1 MLARVVGRKYIRRVV
16 RALWLLSSPV
26 LLALPLAPV
35 PASAQAQVGQIVSPA
50 LAAEMAAYP
59 LERIPIILEMSA
71 PRAPFATPVSVS
83 LAQQAVNILNTYGQA
98 VGALSIVEGAA
109 GYATSAGIQAMS
121 QLPQVAVI
129 EQDAV
134 VRPRRSAGAAPAW
147 PAGQLTSLY
156 PQEVNAT
163 RVWQQGGSG
172 LGVTVAVLDSGI
184 AADPDLGNRIQA
196 EVGFAGPIDPQR
208 PDLGGHGTHIAGTIA
223 GDGTRSLGQYVGIA
237 PRANL
242 ISIQVLG
249 KNGNGRISSVL
260 RGIEWAI
267 AHKAQYN
274 IRVLNLSFGA
284 RPLGSYKTDPLAAA
298 VEIAWKQGIVVVA
311 AAGNGGPSSGTVESP
326 GIDPY
331 IITVGATDD
340 QATLTLNDDSL
351 AWFSAWGTPTD
362 STAKPDMLG
371 AGRRVV
377 SIRVPGSSIDTM
389 LPDHVVTASNGSTY
403 TRLTG
408 TSMATAV
415 VSGAVA
421 LLLERQPALKPDQV
435 KQILTKT
442 SQAFGQS
449 APPAG
454 AGTGLLDAYA
464 AASSLPR
471 GSANAGLRVADD
483 AARTLYA
490 SLYGQPLAWNLATY
504 LGTNWTLFT
513 WLTLPWTSATWD
525 NIAWDNIA
533 WDNIAWDNIAWD
545 NFAWD
550 NIAWD
555 NIAWDNIAWDNI
567 AWDNIAWDN
576 IAWDN
581 IAWDDTEWN
590 NIAWDSFNTD

>member
-1 MLARVVGRKYIRRVV
+1 MLARVVGRKYIRRVA
-16 RALWLLSSPV
+16 RALWLLPSPV
-26 LLALPLAPV
+26 LLALPLAPA
-35 PASAQAQVGQIVSPA
+35 PASAQAQVGQIVSAA

-59 LERIPIILEMSA
+59 LERIPIIVEMSA

-98 VGALSIVEGAA
+98 VGALSVIQGAA

-121 QLPQVAVI
+121 QLPQVAAI

-134 VRPRRSAGAAPAW
+134 VRPRRSAGVAPAW

-196 EVGFAGPIDPQR
+196 EVGFAGPFDPQR

-223 GDGTRSLGQYVGIA
+223 GDGTRSSGQYVGIA

-242 ISIQVLG
+242 VSIQVLG

-311 AAGNGGPSSGTVESP
+311 AAGNGGPSGGTVESP
-326 GIDPY
+326 GVDPY

-340 QATLTLNDDSL
+340 QATLTLNDDTL

-377 SIRVPGSSIDTM
+377 SLRVPGSSIDTM
-389 LPDHVVTASNGSTY
+389 LPDHVVMASNGNTY

-415 VSGAVA
+415 VSGAAA

-435 KQILTKT
+435 KQTLTRT
-442 SQAFGQS
+442 SQSFGQS
-449 APPAG
+449 TSTAG
-454 AGTGLLDAYA
+454 AGSGQSAGAGAGLLDAYA
-464 AASSLPR
+464 AATSLPR
-471 GSANAGLRVADD
+471 GSANAGLRVADG
-483 AARTLYA
+483 AARMLYA
-490 SLYGQPLAWNLATY
+490 SLYGQPLAWNAATY
-504 LGTNWTLFT
+504 LGTNWTQFT
-513 WLTLPWTSATWD
+513 WLTLPWTSAT
-525 NIAWDNIA
+525 
-533 WDNIAWDNIAWD
+533 
-545 NFAWD
+545 WD

>member
-1 MLARVVGRKYIRRVV
+1 VLP
-16 RALWLLSSPV
+16 ALV

-35 PASAQAQVGQIVSPA
+35 PAGAQAVNLQIVSPP
-50 LAAEMAAYP
+50 LVAEMTAYP
-59 LERIPIILEMSA
+59 LERIPIIIEMSA
-71 PRAPFATPVSVS
+71 PQAPFATAAN
-83 LAQQAVNILNTYGQA
+83 LALTQQAVSILNTYGQA
-98 VGALSIVEGAA
+98 VGGLPIVQGAA
-109 GYATSAGIQAMS
+109 GYATSAGIRAMS
-121 QLPQVAVI
+121 QLPQLASI

-134 VRPRRSAGAAPAW
+134 VRPRRSAAASPTW
-147 PAGQLTSLY
+147 PPGQLTSLY

-184 AADPDLGNRIQA
+184 AADPDLGNRIQV
-196 EVGFAGPIDPQR
+196 EVGFAGAFDPQQ
-208 PDLGGHGTHIAGTIA
+208 PDPGGHGTHIAGTIA
-223 GDGTRSLGQYVGIA
+223 GDGTRSAGQYVGMA
-237 PRANL
+237 PHANL
-242 ISIQVLG
+242 VGIQVLNT
-249 KNGNGRISSVL
+249 KGNGRVSSVM

-284 RPLGSYKTDPLAAA
+284 RVLGSYKIDPLAAA
-298 VEIAWKQGIVVVA
+298 VELAWKQGMVVVA

-326 GIDPY
+326 GADPY
-331 IITVGATDD
+331 VITVGATDD
-340 QATLTLNDDSL
+340 RATLTLTDDTL

-362 STAKPDMLG
+362 STPKPDLLG
-371 AGRRVV
+371 VGRRIV

-389 LPDHVVTASNGSTY
+389 LPDHVVTANNGSTY

-421 LLLERQPALKPDQV
+421 LLLQSRPTLTPDQV

-442 SQAFGQS
+442 TQPFGQS
-449 APPAG
+449 ALPTG
-454 AGTGLLDAYA
+454 AGSGLLDAYA
-464 AASSLPR
+464 AANSPLR
-471 GSANAGLRVADD
+471 GSANLGQRLADGV
-483 AARTLYA
+483 ARTLYA
-490 SLYGQPLAWNLATY
+490 SLYGQPLAWNSATY
-504 LGTNWTLFT
+504 LGTNWTLYT
-513 WLTLPWTSATWD
+513 WATLPWTTT
-525 NIAWDNIA
+525 
-533 WDNIAWDNIAWD
+533 
-545 NFAWD
+545 AWD

-581 IAWDDTEWN
+581 IAWDNTEWN
-590 NIAWDSFNTD
+590 NIAWDSFGAD